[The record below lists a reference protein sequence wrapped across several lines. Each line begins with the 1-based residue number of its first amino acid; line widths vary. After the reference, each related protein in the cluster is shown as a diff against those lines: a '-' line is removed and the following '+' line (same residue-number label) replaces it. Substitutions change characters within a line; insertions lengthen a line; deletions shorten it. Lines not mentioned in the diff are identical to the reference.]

1 MILELRL
8 SNIFSFRDEMSLN
21 LQAANIQ
28 TRKAQT
34 LKGNVFSI
42 GGEQLLKSVA
52 ITPEIKKN
60 GPYTPWPNSTLAAFF
75 SDIR

>member
-28 TRKAQT
+28 TRKAQA

-42 GGEQLLKSVA
+42 GGELTDCQFISLPKRPCSMS
-52 ITPEIKKN
+52 PQH
-60 GPYTPWPNSTLAAFF
+60 
-75 SDIR
+75 